1 MADQTR
7 TGCALVTG
15 ASGGMGTAICRA
27 LIADGRRVILAD
39 REAESVQ
46 ALAAEL
52 GAAAHA
58 LVLDITD
65 VIAVTDLPASVP
77 EAFGPIDVLINNAG
91 HDIGGRTRFDIGAME
106 DWAGILETN
115 LIGTLRVTRA
125 ILPDMV
131 ARDRGDIVMMS
142 SINALRIIPDM
153 AAYSTSKSA
162 LHAFTET
169 LRGELA
175 ETGIRVTEINPGL
188 TKTGIIRRCY
198 RGDTAKEKAY
208 FDQFKLALEPED
220 IARSVMFALSQPDH
234 VQIAQIVV
242 LPINRW

>member
-1 MADQTR
+1 MADR
-7 TGCALVTG
+7 TAAGCALVTG

-27 LIADGRRVILAD
+27 LIADGRRVVLAD
-39 REAESVQ
+39 REAEPVQ

-52 GAAAHA
+52 GASAHA

-65 VIAVTDLPASVP
+65 GAAVADLPAMVP
-77 EAFGPIDVLINNAG
+77 DAFGPVDVLVNNAG
-91 HDIGGRTRFDIGAME
+91 HDIGGRTRFDLGAME

-169 LRGELA
+169 LRAELA
-175 ETGIRVTEINPGL
+175 ETCIRVTEINPGL
-188 TKTGIIRRCY
+188 TKTGIIRRRY
-198 RGDTAKEKAY
+198 RGDEAKEKAY
-208 FDQFKLALEPED
+208 FDQFKLAMEPED
-220 IARSVMFALSQPDH
+220 IARAVMFALSQPAH
-234 VQIAQIVV
+234 VQVAQMVV
-242 LPINRW
+242 LPVNRW

>member
-27 LIADGRRVILAD
+27 LIADGRSVILAD
-39 REAESVQ
+39 REAGPVQ

-52 GAAAHA
+52 GATAHA

-65 VIAVTDLPASVP
+65 ATAVTDLPASVP

-125 ILPDMV
+125 ILPHMV
-131 ARDRGDIVMMS
+131 ARNRGDIVMMS

-188 TKTGIIRRCY
+188 TKTGIIRRRY
-198 RGDTAKEKAY
+198 RGDVAKEKAY

-234 VQIAQIVV
+234 VQVAQMVI

>member
-1 MADQTR
+1 MADENPN
-7 TGCALVTG
+7 GCALVTG

-39 REAESVQ
+39 REAEPVQ

-52 GAAAHA
+52 GAAAHT

-65 VIAVTDLPASVP
+65 AAAVAQLPASVP
-77 EAFGPIDVLINNAG
+77 
-91 HDIGGRTRFDIGAME
+91 GGRTRFDLGAME

-115 LIGTLRVTRA
+115 LVGTLRVTRA

-131 ARDRGDIVMMS
+131 VRNRGDIVMMS

-153 AAYSTSKSA
+153 AAYSTSKTA

-188 TKTGIIRRCY
+188 TKTGIIRRRY

-220 IARSVMFALSQPDH
+220 IARSVMFALSQPAH
-234 VQIAQIVV
+234 VQVAQMVV

>member
-7 TGCALVTG
+7 AGCVLVTG

-39 REAESVQ
+39 REAGPVQ

-52 GAAAHA
+52 GSSAHA
-58 LVLDITD
+58 VVLDITD
-65 VIAVTDLPASVP
+65 AGAVEGLPASVP
-77 EAFGPIDVLINNAG
+77 QGFGHIEVLINNAG
-91 HDIGGRTRFDIGAME
+91 HDIGGRTRFDVGAME
-106 DWAGILETN
+106 DWAGIIETN
-115 LIGTLRVTRA
+115 LVGTLRVTRA

-131 ARDRGDIVMMS
+131 ARNRGDIVMMS

-162 LHAFTET
+162 IHAFTET
-169 LRGELA
+169 LRAELA

-188 TKTGIIRRCY
+188 TKTGIIRRRY
-198 RGDTAKEKAY
+198 RGDTVKEKAY

-220 IARSVMFALSQPDH
+220 IARAVMFALSQPEH
-234 VQIAQIVV
+234 VQVAQMVV
-242 LPINRW
+242 LPVNRW

>member
-27 LIADGRRVILAD
+27 LIADGRSVILAD
-39 REAESVQ
+39 REAGPVQ

-52 GAAAHA
+52 GATAHA

-65 VIAVTDLPASVP
+65 ATAVTDLPASVP

-131 ARDRGDIVMMS
+131 ACDRGDIVMMS

-188 TKTGIIRRCY
+188 TKTGIIRRRY
-198 RGDTAKEKAY
+198 RGDVAKEKAY

-234 VQIAQIVV
+234 VQVAQMVI

>member
-1 MADQTR
+1 
-7 TGCALVTG
+7 
-15 ASGGMGTAICRA
+15 
-27 LIADGRRVILAD
+27 
-39 REAESVQ
+39 
-46 ALAAEL
+46 
-52 GAAAHA
+52 
-58 LVLDITD
+58 
-65 VIAVTDLPASVP
+65 
-77 EAFGPIDVLINNAG
+77 
-91 HDIGGRTRFDIGAME
+91 ME
-106 DWAGILETN
+106 DRAGILETN
-115 LIGTLRVTRA
+115 LIGTLRVIRA

-131 ARDRGDIVMMS
+131 VRNRGDIVMMS

-153 AAYSTSKSA
+153 AAYSTSKTA

-188 TKTGIIRRCY
+188 TKTGIIRRRY

-220 IARSVMFALSQPDH
+220 IARSVMFALSQPAH
-234 VQIAQIVV
+234 VQVAQMVV

>member
-7 TGCALVTG
+7 AGCVLVTG

-39 REAESVQ
+39 REAGPVQ

-52 GAAAHA
+52 GSAAHA
-58 LVLDITD
+58 VVVDITD
-65 VIAVTDLPASVP
+65 AAAVDGLAAGVP
-77 EAFGPIDVLINNAG
+77 QGFGPIDVLINNAG
-91 HDIGGRTRFDIGAME
+91 HDIGGRTRFDVGAME
-106 DWAGILETN
+106 DWAGIIETN
-115 LIGTLRVTRA
+115 LVGTLRVTRA

-131 ARDRGDIVMMS
+131 ARNRGDIVMMS

-162 LHAFTET
+162 IHAFTET
-169 LRGELA
+169 LRAELA

-188 TKTGIIRRCY
+188 TKTGIIRRRY
-198 RGDTAKEKAY
+198 RGDTVKEKAY

-220 IARSVMFALSQPDH
+220 IARAVMFALSQPDH
-234 VQIAQIVV
+234 VQVAQMVV

>member
-1 MADQTR
+1 MADRTR
-7 TGCALVTG
+7 AGCVLVTG

-39 REAESVQ
+39 REAGPVQ

-52 GAAAHA
+52 GSSAHA
-58 LVLDITD
+58 VVLDITD
-65 VIAVTDLPASVP
+65 AGAVEGLPASVP
-77 EAFGPIDVLINNAG
+77 QGFGPIEMLINNAG
-91 HDIGGRTRFDIGAME
+91 HDIGGRTRFDVGAME
-106 DWAGILETN
+106 DWAGIIETN
-115 LIGTLRVTRA
+115 LVGTLRVTRA

-131 ARDRGDIVMMS
+131 ARNRGDIVMMS

-162 LHAFTET
+162 IHAFTET
-169 LRGELA
+169 LRAELA

-188 TKTGIIRRCY
+188 TKTGIIRRRY
-198 RGDTAKEKAY
+198 RGDTVKEKAY

-220 IARSVMFALSQPDH
+220 IARAVMFALSQPDH
-234 VQIAQIVV
+234 VQVAQMVV

>member
-27 LIADGRRVILAD
+27 LIADGRSVILAD
-39 REAESVQ
+39 REAGPVQ

-52 GAAAHA
+52 GATAHA

-65 VIAVTDLPASVP
+65 ATAVTDLPASVP

-131 ARDRGDIVMMS
+131 ARDRGDIVIMS

-162 LHAFTET
+162 LHAFAET

-175 ETGIRVTEINPGL
+175 ETRIRVTEINPGL
-188 TKTGIIRRCY
+188 TKTGIIRRRY

-234 VQIAQIVV
+234 VQVAQMVI

>member
-46 ALAAEL
+46 ALATEL

-65 VIAVTDLPASVP
+65 AIAVTELPASVP

-188 TKTGIIRRCY
+188 TKTGIIRRRY

>member
-39 REAESVQ
+39 REAGPVQ

-65 VIAVTDLPASVP
+65 ATAVADLPASVP

-188 TKTGIIRRCY
+188 TKTGIIRRRY
-198 RGDTAKEKAY
+198 RGDVAKEKAY

-234 VQIAQIVV
+234 VQVAQMVV

>member
-39 REAESVQ
+39 REAEPVQ

-65 VIAVTDLPASVP
+65 ATAVAELPASVP

-91 HDIGGRTRFDIGAME
+91 HDIGGRTRFDIERWRTGPASSKP
-106 DWAGILETN
+106 
-115 LIGTLRVTRA
+115 TLSARYASPVAAIAVIRLRRSPWRA
-125 ILPDMV
+125 LLT
-131 ARDRGDIVMMS
+131 S
-142 SINALRIIPDM
+142 S
-153 AAYSTSKSA
+153 
-162 LHAFTET
+162 
-169 LRGELA
+169 
-175 ETGIRVTEINPGL
+175 
-188 TKTGIIRRCY
+188 
-198 RGDTAKEKAY
+198 
-208 FDQFKLALEPED
+208 
-220 IARSVMFALSQPDH
+220 
-234 VQIAQIVV
+234 
-242 LPINRW
+242 